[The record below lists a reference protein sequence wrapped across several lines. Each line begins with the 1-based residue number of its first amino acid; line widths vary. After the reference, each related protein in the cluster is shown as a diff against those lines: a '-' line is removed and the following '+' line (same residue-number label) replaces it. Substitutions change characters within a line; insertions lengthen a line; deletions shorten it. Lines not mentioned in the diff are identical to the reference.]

1 MEKSTAIEQD
11 CLNCDDNDDGND
23 GNDDNEGGDSLE
35 EMIIVA
41 ASSPGSLQGRSE
53 SPVVKALEAQLR
65 LEIWDQATELA
76 VSVRG
81 RAGLRSLIGR
91 GEVHAQ

>member
-41 ASSPGSLQGRSE
+41 ALSPGSLQGRSE
-53 SPVVKALEAQLR
+53 SPGIIRIMMKLIMIIIMKLGRVKVWAPFGK
-65 LEIWDQATELA
+65 T
-76 VSVRG
+76 S
-81 RAGLRSLIGR
+81 
-91 GEVHAQ
+91 